1 MDTINAEN
9 YLFGFMGLKK
19 EGINHILLE
28 LKKLIFYNWCAKIG
42 VDAFCEQLKS
52 KVKTI
57 MIKEKS
63 IALSYNRFTFVMKN
77 GSNILQFMTSEGPTC
92 K

>member
-1 MDTINAEN
+1 
-9 YLFGFMGLKK
+9 MGLRK

-28 LKKLIFYNWCAKIG
+28 LKKHIFYNWCAEIG

-57 MIKEKS
+57 IIKEKA
-63 IALSYNRFTFVMKN
+63 IALNNNRLTLFSEKWEQFTAIYDFR
-77 GSNILQFMTSEGPTC
+77 GPDMQIYS
-92 K
+92 